1 MAVIVGRVHAWP
13 TPQVPQLPGS
23 PAPAPVRVHDSSS
36 GELVEAAPGPQ
47 ARLYACG
54 ITPYDAT
61 HIGHANTYVAFDL
74 LVRAWR
80 DAGKDVIY
88 ASNVTDVDDPLLE
101 RAEATGMD
109 WRELAAAQTALF
121 GEDMTALGVIPP
133 GTWTGA
139 VESIPDVARAVAA
152 MIESGAA
159 YRVPLEPGAGGS
171 TPDLGDVYADL
182 TADPGFGSVAHLDR
196 EQALATFA
204 ERGGDPD
211 REGKKDPLDPLM
223 WRRER
228 PGEPA
233 WDGGPLGS
241 GRPGWHIECAVIA
254 RDGLGLSAGERF
266 DVQGGGTDLL
276 FPHHEM
282 STSHLRVL
290 CSGPHGG
297 AAPDGSAP
305 GGGSAPEGGERAGAR
320 THVHAGLVAYQGE
333 KMSKSLGNLVLVSRL
348 RDAGHDPMAI
358 RLALLAHHYRTEWE
372 WDETSLPAGEAR
384 LVRWRDAVSG
394 NGGPSADETLA
405 AVRAALANDLDAPAA
420 LAAVDAWADLALEP
434 SRDTSA
440 DEEGAPGVL
449 ARTVNA
455 LLGVRL

>member
-1 MAVIVGRVHAWP
+1 MGGGYRWSVHAWP
-13 TPQVPQLPGS
+13 TPQVPELPGFPVS
-23 PAPAPVRVHDSSS
+23 DPVRVHDSST

-54 ITPYDAT
+54 VTPYDAT

-74 LVRAWR
+74 LVRAWL
-80 DAGKDVIY
+80 DTGKDVVY
-88 ASNVTDVDDPLLE
+88 TSNVTDVDDPLLE
-101 RAEATGMD
+101 RATSTGVD
-109 WRELAAAQTALF
+109 WRELAADQTALF
-121 GEDMTALGVIPP
+121 REDMTALGVIPP
-133 GTWTGA
+133 RTWTGA
-139 VESIPDVARAVAA
+139 VESVPDVAQAVAA
-152 MIESGAA
+152 LLESGAA
-159 YRVPLEPGAGGS
+159 YRVPLEPGAGGP
-171 TPDLGDVYADL
+171 TPELGDVYADL
-182 TADPGFGSVAHLDR
+182 TADPRFGTVARLDR
-196 EQALATFA
+196 AQALADFA

-211 REGKKDPLDPLM
+211 REGKKDPLDPLL

-233 WDGGPLGS
+233 WDGGPLGT

-254 RDGLGLSAGERF
+254 RDGLGLAAGERF
-266 DVQGGGTDLL
+266 DVQGGGSDLL

-290 CSGPHGG
+290 CPV
-297 AAPDGSAP
+297 
-305 GGGSAPEGGERAGAR
+305 PEGAEPAGAR
-320 THVHAGLVAYQGE
+320 THVHAGLVGYEGE

-348 RDAGHDPMAI
+348 REAGHDPMAI

-372 WDETSLPAGEAR
+372 WDETSMPEGEAR

-394 NGGPSADETLA
+394 NGGPSADATLA

-420 LAAVDAWADLALEP
+420 LAAVDAWAEVSLDP
-434 SRDTSA
+434 TRDTST
-440 DEEGAPGVL
+440 DEEGAPGIM

>member
-1 MAVIVGRVHAWP
+1 MAAVIVGAVHAWP

-23 PAPAPVRVHDSSS
+23 PSAAPIRVHDSST

-74 LVRAWR
+74 LVRAWL
-80 DAGKDVIY
+80 DAGKEVVY

-101 RAEATGMD
+101 RAQETGVD
-109 WRELAAAQTALF
+109 WRELAASQVALF
-121 GEDMTALGVIPP
+121 REDMTALGVVPP
-133 GTWTGA
+133 RTWTGA
-139 VESIPDVARAVAA
+139 VESVPDVARAVTALL
-152 MIESGAA
+152 ESGAA
-159 YRVPLEPGAGGS
+159 YRVPLEPGAGGDA
-171 TPDLGDVYADL
+171 PDLGDVYADL
-182 TADPGFGSVAHLDR
+182 TADPDFGGVARLDR
-196 EQALATFA
+196 AQALATFA

-211 REGKKDPLDPLM
+211 RDGKKDALDPLL

-233 WDGGPLGS
+233 WDGGPLGT

-254 RDGLGLSAGERF
+254 RDGLGLGGADRPGGARF
-266 DVQGGGTDLL
+266 DVQGGGCDLL

-282 STSHLRVL
+282 STSHLRL
-290 CSGPHGG
+290 LT
-297 AAPDGSAP
+297 
-305 GGGSAPEGGERAGAR
+305 AGVGVQPVAAR

-348 RDAGHDPMAI
+348 REAGHDPMAI

-372 WDETSLPAGEAR
+372 WDDATSLARGEAR
-384 LVRWRDAVSG
+384 LTRWRDAVSG
-394 NGGPSADETLA
+394 NGGPSADETLERI
-405 AVRAALANDLDAPAA
+405 RAALADDLDAPSA
-420 LAAVDAWADLALEP
+420 LAAVDAWAELALDP
-434 SRDTSA
+434 ARDTSQ
-440 DEEGAPGVL
+440 DEEGAPGVV
-449 ARTVNA
+449 ARAVNA